1 VERWLESLDEIPDA
15 GDDVEETD
23 APDLY
28 SFHAQLAALAT
39 ETRKSNRRTAEA
51 FSQWSATVSGLDDQL
66 ARLREVLTLQPA
78 TSADALPRR
87 WCLALVELIDR
98 LRRVADAFAMTLPT
112 PRLRW
117 LRGDGGLRAAWET
130 QRQALDIVLSHADA
144 LVASAGVTRIETMRQ
159 PFDPRTMIAVATT
172 VDSHRPPRATQV
184 SSRHAIAAGATC
196 RGFGQYCG
204 RPANCSASR
213 KCRWS
218 AATGSLDSPARA
230 DPGIWPTAPIVHGSP
245 VLPRRRWET
254 SRRWSGGGAGL
265 SEGIG
270 FNHASRSITN
280 DHARKH
286 MPIERAQ
293 IRERLLPS
301 KQIIIVVSIPLEG
314 RGTSSAPPAQRVHL
328 RCDTA
333 PERLAVEIARL
344 KVDAGVE
351 A

>member
-1 VERWLESLDEIPDA
+1 MREDLSPADERAALEDWKHALRADVERWLESLDEIPDA

-130 QRQALDIVLSHADA
+130 QRQALDIVVSHADA

-172 VDSHRPPRATQV
+172 VDSRWPPQTVVDEITPGYLLHGDLLRVAQV
-184 SSRHAIAAGATC
+184 
-196 RGFGQYCG
+196 
-204 RPANCSASR
+204 
-213 KCRWS
+213 K
-218 AATGSLDSPARA
+218 LV
-230 DPGIWPTAPIVHGSP
+230 VHH
-245 VLPRRRWET
+245 E
-254 SRRWSGGGAGL
+254 
-265 SEGIG
+265 
-270 FNHASRSITN
+270 
-280 DHARKH
+280 
-286 MPIERAQ
+286 
-293 IRERLLPS
+293 
-301 KQIIIVVSIPLEG
+301 
-314 RGTSSAPPAQRVHL
+314 
-328 RCDTA
+328 
-333 PERLAVEIARL
+333 
-344 KVDAGVE
+344 
-351 A
+351 